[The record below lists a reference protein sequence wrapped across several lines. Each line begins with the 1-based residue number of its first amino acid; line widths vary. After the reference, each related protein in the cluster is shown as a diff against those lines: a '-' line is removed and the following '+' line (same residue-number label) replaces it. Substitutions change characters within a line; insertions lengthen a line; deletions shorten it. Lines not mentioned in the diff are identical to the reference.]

1 VTALPPDSAVYG
13 HLWST
18 DEVRVLLDDAGRTRR
33 WLDILAALAESQAE
47 HGIVPAEAAAEIS
60 RHARVELIDLDQV
73 AAETRD
79 TGHSTLGLIRALRSA
94 LPPTCA
100 EWVYVGAT
108 VQDVTDTWFALVMR
122 DILDIVERDVARCRS
137 AAVALA
143 RDHRDTLMCGRT
155 HGQPGLPITFGYK
168 AAVWVGEIDRHLE
181 RLTQARPRLQ
191 VAQLGGALGTLEFW
205 DEDGPALLDTFAARL
220 GLGVP
225 DMPWLTARDRL
236 AEFATLL
243 ALVTGTLGK
252 IGNEVYELQ
261 RPEIG
266 ELAEPFTLGQVG
278 SITMPHKRNPE
289 LAEHLDTLARCV
301 RADAGTALE
310 GLVALHER
318 DGRGWKAEWLWL
330 PEICLLT
337 AAALSFAA
345 RLLEG
350 LQVNEDRMRAN
361 LDAQQGYPMSEP
373 VMRLLAAQVGK
384 HVAHERVYS
393 AAMAGVERG
402 VDLETALRDA
412 GLVGPDA
419 LSEDDLAAA
428 LDPRGAL
435 GATGAFI
442 DRVLSSLDAAGV
454 R

>member
-1 VTALPPDSAVYG
+1 MTALPPDSAVYR

-18 DEVRVLLDDAGRTRR
+18 DEVRALLDDEGRTAR
-33 WLDILAALAESQAE
+33 WLDILVALARAQAA
-47 HGIVPAEAAAEIS
+47 HGIVPAEAAEEIA
-60 RHARVELIDLDQV
+60 RHARVELLDLERV
-73 AAETRD
+73 AAETRA
-79 TGHSTLGLIRALRSA
+79 TGHSTLGLIRVLRDV
-94 LPPTCA
+94 LPPSCA
-100 EWVYVGAT
+100 EWVYVGPT

-122 DILDIVERDVARCRS
+122 DVLDIVERDVARCRD

-143 RDHRDTLMCGRT
+143 RRHRDTLMCGRT

-168 AAVWVGEIDRHLE
+168 AAVWVGELDRHLV
-181 RLTQARPRLQ
+181 RLAEARPRLQ

-205 DEDGPALLDTFAARL
+205 GEQGPGLLDDFAYQL

-243 ALVTGTLGK
+243 AMVTGTLGK
-252 IGNEVYELQ
+252 IGNEIYELQ

-266 ELAEPFTLGQVG
+266 ELAEPFTPGQVG

-330 PEICLLT
+330 PEACLLT
-337 AAALSFAA
+337 GAALSFAG

-350 LQVNEDRMRAN
+350 LQVNEPRMRAN
-361 LDAQQGYPMSEP
+361 LDAQRGYPMSEP
-373 VMRLLAAQVGK
+373 VMRLLAGRLGK
-384 HVAHERVYS
+384 HVAHEQVY
-393 AAMAGVERG
+393 AATMAGVEQQ
-402 VDLETALRDA
+402 VDLATALRQA
-412 GLVGPDA
+412 GLVGPSG
-419 LSEDDLAAA
+419 LSEEDLAAA
-428 LDPRGAL
+428 LDPRAAL
-435 GATGAFI
+435 GATGAFV
-442 DRVLSSLDAAGV
+442 DRVLAPHAATG
-454 R
+454 

>member
-1 VTALPPDSAVYG
+1 MTALPPDSAVYR

-18 DEVRVLLDDAGRTRR
+18 DEVRALLDDEGRTAR
-33 WLDILAALAESQAE
+33 WLDVLVALARAQAE
-47 HGIVPAEAAAEIS
+47 AGIIPAEAAEEIA
-60 RHARVELIDLDQV
+60 RHARLELLDLERV
-73 AAETRD
+73 AAETRA
-79 TGHSTLGLIRALRSA
+79 TGHSTLGLIRVLREV
-94 LPPTCA
+94 LPPSCA

-122 DILDIVERDVARCRS
+122 DVLDIVERDVSRCRD

-143 RDHRDTLMCGRT
+143 REHRDTVMCGRT

-168 AAVWVGEIDRHLE
+168 AAVWVSELDRHLV
-181 RLTQARPRLQ
+181 RLDQARPRLQ

-205 DEDGPALLDTFAARL
+205 GEQGPGLLDGFAAQL

-225 DMPWLTARDRL
+225 DLPWLTARDRL

-243 ALVTGTLGK
+243 AMVTGTLGK
-252 IGNEVYELQ
+252 IGNEIYELQ

-266 ELAEPFTLGQVG
+266 ELAEPFTPGQVG

-301 RADAGTALE
+301 RANAGTALE

-330 PEICLLT
+330 PESCLLT
-337 AAALSFAA
+337 GAALSFAV

-350 LQVNEDRMRAN
+350 LAVNEVRMRAN
-361 LDAQQGYPMSEP
+361 LDAQLGYPMSEP
-373 VMRLLAAQVGK
+373 VMRILAARMGK
-384 HVAHERVYS
+384 HVAHEQVY
-393 AAMAGVERG
+393 AATMTGVEQQ
-402 VDLETALRDA
+402 VDLATALRQA
-412 GLVGPDA
+412 GLVGPSA
-419 LSEDDLAAA
+419 LSEDELAAA
-428 LDPRGAL
+428 LDPRAAL

-442 DRVLSSLDAAGV
+442 DRVLAPHAATG
-454 R
+454 